1 MKTRRVVLDLPESWV
16 EKLMTLPVDLDEPE
30 ATDTLEERLYAV
42 ILQEVDAITLAL
54 YREKDEAPLQ

>member
-16 EKLMTLPVDLDEPE
+16 EKLMTLPVDLDDPE

-54 YREKDEAPLQ
+54 YCEKDEAPLQ